1 MAVEVG
7 RAGEYGH
14 NNSAK
19 AFVDSDF
26 VRGGIRKVANDAG
39 LTGLSS
45 NSDQLKENVTIV
57 YHEGDSAFYLLT
69 DENNISNKA
78 TGWTD
83 ISTIV
88 GSTGSGDTPAIK
100 SVSGTPSFTSGITAE
115 EIRDLIDLGT
125 SDSPT
130 FTSVTSDVTGDLTGN
145 ADTVTTT
152 ADATNSF
159 RSVVF
164 TATTGVDAD
173 MLVDGNFRYNPY
185 TNTLS
190 INGIANPDDDVVINL
205 GGSSTDA
212 TFTGNVTG
220 DVTGNA
226 DTSTKF
232 AASVNIGGVAFDGS
246 ASIDLPGVNTA
257 GTQNTIGQ
265 AGTVAALTG
274 LDTDDLAEGS
284 TNLFFTSA
292 EQTKLANIEANATA
306 DQTDAE
312 IKTAYEN
319 NANTNAFTDA
329 QQSKL
334 TGIANNATAND
345 TDANL
350 KNTDNHTSGS
360 TNKVFTATEQT
371 KLLGIAQG
379 AEVNAVD
386 SVNTQ
391 TGAVVLDADDIND
404 ASTANKFTTA
414 GDITKLA
421 NIATGATANDTDAN
435 LKNRSN
441 HTGTQPAST
450 ISDFDTEVTNN
461 TTVADHTSK
470 LAVIKPKV
478 DHISVTQAVDLDDM
492 ESDINSNTTNLTNI
506 QNVLKSAFT
515 GGGAGI
521 YSDSNK
527 GTSDS
532 FMGITSTTAIFQAG
546 GNTKLSMSETSP
558 GSIDLFVQAGSTGNE
573 AAYKAVAIDGSN
585 TSATAE
591 ISLNGSVVVTGT
603 VRNPTTISFNKQAT
617 APTAIAGGLY
627 ADTSDNLYFGVS

>member
-57 YHEGDSAFYLLT
+57 YHEGDAAFYLLT
-69 DENNISNKA
+69 DETNVSNKS

-152 ADATNSF
+152 ADATDSF

-190 INGIANPDDDVVINL
+190 INGIANPDEDVVINF
-205 GGSSTDA
+205 GDSQTDA

-232 AASVNIGGVAFDGS
+232 AASVNIGNVAFDGS
-246 ASIDLPGVNTA
+246 ADIDLPGVNIA
-257 GTQNTIGQ
+257 GTQDTIGQ

-274 LDTDDLAEGS
+274 LDTDDLAQGA

-319 NANTNAFTDA
+319 NTNTNAFTDA
-329 QQSKL
+329 EQTKL
-334 TGIANNATAND
+334 TGIAANATAND

-350 KNTDNHTSGS
+350 KNTDNHTSGT
-360 TNKVFTATEQT
+360 TNKVFTGTEQT
-371 KLLGIAQG
+371 KLLGISAG

-391 TGAVVLDADDIND
+391 TGDVVLDADDISD
-404 ASTANKFTTA
+404 ASTTNKFTTA
-414 GDITKLA
+414 GDINKLA
-421 NIATGATANDTDAN
+421 NIAQGATANDTDAN

-441 HTGTQPAST
+441 HTGTQLAST

-461 TTVADHTSK
+461 TTVADHTTK

-492 ESDINSNTTNLTNI
+492 ESDINSNTTTITNI
-506 QNVLKSAFT
+506 ENVLKSAFS

-521 YSDSNK
+521 YTDSNK
-527 GTSDS
+527 GTSNS
-532 FMGITSTTAIFQAG
+532 YLGLTSTAGVFQAG
-546 GNTKLSMSETSP
+546 ENTRVSISETSP
-558 GSIDLFVQAGSTGNE
+558 GNIDLFVQAGASGNE
-573 AAYKAVAIDGSN
+573 SAFKAISVDGSSSKS
-585 TSATAE
+585 SAD
-591 ISLNGSVVVTGT
+591 IGLNGAVTVSGDIGGATT
-603 VRNPTTISFNKQAT
+603 VAFTRQAT
-617 APTAIAGGLY
+617 PPAAITGGLY

>member
-69 DENNISNKA
+69 DEGNISSKS

-100 SVSGTPSFTSGITAE
+100 SVSGTASFTSLITAE

-130 FTSVTSDVTGDLTGN
+130 FTSVNSNVTGDLTGN

-152 ADATNSF
+152 ASSTDSF
-159 RSVVF
+159 HRVVF
-164 TATTGVDAD
+164 TATTGVDAG
-173 MLVDGNFRYNPY
+173 MLVDGNFRYNPH

-190 INGIANPDDDVVINL
+190 IDAIANPDDGVVINF
-205 GGSSTDA
+205 GDSSTDA
-212 TFTGNVTG
+212 TFTGNLTG
-220 DVTGNA
+220 DVTGQVSDISN
-226 DTSTKF
+226 F
-232 AASVNIGGVAFDGS
+232 
-246 ASIDLPGVNTA
+246 
-257 GTQNTIGQ
+257 
-265 AGTVAALTG
+265 
-274 LDTDDLAEGS
+274 DTDDLTEG
-284 TNLFFTSA
+284 TANLFFTSA
-292 EQTKLANIEANATA
+292 EQTKLANIEANATT

-319 NANTNAFTDA
+319 NANTNAFTD
-329 QQSKL
+329 
-334 TGIANNATAND
+334 
-345 TDANL
+345 
-350 KNTDNHTSGS
+350 
-360 TNKVFTATEQT
+360 TEQT
-371 KLLGIAQG
+371 KLSGIAAG
-379 AEVNAVD
+379 AEVNLVD

-391 TGAVVLDADDIND
+391 TGVVVLGADDISD
-404 ASTANKFTTA
+404 AATTNKFTTA
-414 GDITKLA
+414 NDITKLA
-421 NIATGATANDTDAN
+421 NIATGATANDTDTN

-441 HTGTQPAST
+441 HTGTQLAST
-450 ISDFDTEVTNN
+450 ISDFDTEVSNN
-461 TTVADHTSK
+461 VTVADHTSK

-492 ESDINSNTTNLTNI
+492 ESDISSNTTTLTNI
-506 QNVLKSAFT
+506 ENVLKSAFT

-558 GSIDLFVQAGSTGNE
+558 GSIDLFVQAGSIGSE

-591 ISLNGSVVVTGT
+591 ISLNGSVVVSGT

-617 APTAIAGGLY
+617 PPTVITGGLY
-627 ADTSDNLYFGVS
+627 ADTSDNLYFGIS

>member
-57 YHEGDSAFYLLT
+57 YHEGDAAFYLLT
-69 DENNISNKA
+69 DETNISNKS

-152 ADATNSF
+152 ASSTDSF
-159 RSVVF
+159 HRVVF
-164 TATTGVDAD
+164 TATTGVNAD
-173 MLVDGNFRYNPY
+173 MLVDANFRYNPNS
-185 TNTLS
+185 NTLS
-190 INGIANPDDDVVINL
+190 INGIANPDDGVVINL
-205 GGSSTDA
+205 GSSQTDA

-220 DVTGNA
+220 NVTGNA

-232 AASVNIGGVAFDGS
+232 AASVNIGNVAFDGS
-246 ASIDLPGVNTA
+246 ADIDLPGVNTT
-257 GTQNTIGQ
+257 GDQDTSGQ

-274 LDTDDLAEGS
+274 LTTDNLDQGS
-284 TNLFFTSA
+284 TNVYFPGFGTTSDKALAGDTTTITAAQIEKLGHITGDSQGLTAITVKSGSTVISSDEVSQGATNLFLTSD
-292 EQTKLANIEANATA
+292 EQTKLEGI
-306 DQTDAE
+306 D
-312 IKTAYEN
+312 EN
-319 NANTNAFTDA
+319 
-329 QQSKL
+329 
-334 TGIANNATAND
+334 
-345 TDANL
+345 
-350 KNTDNHTSGS
+350 
-360 TNKVFTATEQT
+360 
-371 KLLGIAQG
+371 
-379 AEVNAVD
+379 
-386 SVNTQ
+386 
-391 TGAVVLDADDIND
+391 
-404 ASTANKFTTA
+404 
-414 GDITKLA
+414 
-421 NIATGATANDTDAN
+421 ATANDTDAN

-441 HTGTQPAST
+441 HTGTQLAST
-450 ISDFDTEVTNN
+450 ISNFDTEVTNN
-461 TTVADHTSK
+461 TTVADHTTK
-470 LAVIKPKV
+470 LAAIKPKV

-492 ESDINSNTTNLTNI
+492 ESDINSNTTTITNI
-506 QNVLKSAFT
+506 ENVLKSAFT

-521 YSDSNK
+521 YSDSSK
-527 GTSDS
+527 GTSNS
-532 FMGITSTTAIFQAG
+532 YLGLTSTTGVFQAG
-546 GNTKLSMSETSP
+546 ENTKVSISETSP
-558 GSIDLFVQAGSTGNE
+558 GSIDLFVQAGSSGNE
-573 AAYKAVAIDGSN
+573 SAFRAISVDGSSSKS
-585 TSATAE
+585 SAD
-591 ISLNGSVVVTGT
+591 IGLNGAVTVSGDIGGATT
-603 VRNPTTISFNKQAT
+603 VAFTRQAT
-617 APTAIAGGLY
+617 PPTAVAGGLY
-627 ADTSDNLYFGVS
+627 ADTSDNLYFGIS